1 MGLGVSRLKEFARD
15 WLPPVVVRL
24 LQQRRSSGL
33 CFEGDFTSW
42 EEASAHCTGY
52 DAKDILEKVLAATL
66 KVKRGEAVFERDSV
80 LFNEIEYDW
89 PVLSGLLW
97 AAASSGGK
105 LNVLDFGGAL
115 GSSYFQN
122 LQFLKWLPVVKWNVI
137 EQSHYVDAGRNHIQ
151 DEQLR
156 FYKTIEECLAENQP
170 NVILL
175 SSVLQYIEMPQKI
188 LEHLLDQKVSY
199 LIINRTPF
207 VRERNSILSIQRVPR
222 SIFSATLPAW
232 LLSEETISDILKM
245 SNYVRVASFINEPSR
260 SDRFLFKGFIFK
272 RGNL

>member
-1 MGLGVSRLKEFARD
+1 VGLGVSRLKEFARD

>member
-1 MGLGVSRLKEFARD
+1 MSRLKEFARD

-24 LQQRRSSGL
+24 LKQRRSSGL
-33 CFEGDFTSW
+33 YFEGDFASW

-66 KVKRGEAVFERDSV
+66 KVKRGEGVFERDSV

-97 AAASSGGK
+97 AAASSDRK

-122 LQFLKWLPVVKWNVI
+122 LQFLKWLPDVKWNVI
-137 EQSHYVDAGRNHIQ
+137 EQSHYVDAGRSHIQ
-151 DEQLR
+151 DDHLK
-156 FYKTIEECLAENQP
+156 FYKTIEECLVENQP

-175 SSVLQYIEMPQKI
+175 SSILQYLPNPDVILRDLIRIDASVLILDKTIVNFGDQDKIYVQHVPAIIYSASYPCWSFSELSLIEKFEKHYQFLNGFPSI
-188 LEHLLDQKVSY
+188 NFPALEPIASEFRGY
-199 LIINRTPF
+199 IFAR
-207 VRERNSILSIQRVPR
+207 RNN
-222 SIFSATLPAW
+222 
-232 LLSEETISDILKM
+232 K
-245 SNYVRVASFINEPSR
+245 
-260 SDRFLFKGFIFK
+260 
-272 RGNL
+272 